1 MDAGIKAVAIDL
13 CARHRMK
20 LADALIAA
28 TAIRS
33 GIPMV
38 TEDKHFRKLK
48 GMLELVEL

>member
-13 CARHRMK
+13 CAMHRMK

-33 GIPMV
+33 GIPLV